1 MKCSHCY
8 HLATIRL
15 STCSQRNLMKLKLL
29 IHEEDDKGEKDDDA
43 HRKVMLA
50 TDFHIKKNSQ
60 KYFMH

>member
-1 MKCSHCY
+1 
-8 HLATIRL
+8 
-15 STCSQRNLMKLKLL
+15 MKLKLL